1 MLPTIRATYSL
12 NHESAYQV
20 LVTILKLKKVVKN
33 SKRISPVQKRR
44 GHKLVLG
51 SLDAK
56 IIEELLNDA
65 FISSTDISKK
75 HRAPLS
81 TVQRRRRY
89 LENTILTRRYEI
101 DLRKQ
106 GFRIG
111 ELSIQPQD
119 GSGKEIIRRIFS
131 SYSNHVLSVS
141 VKIDSSIILTVF
153 VYFKTTNEIHDMMMG
168 INTMAGVRN
177 VRFAETVDIIRDSKS
192 QIAKNVVHSI
202 T

>member
-1 MLPTIRATYSL
+1 M
-12 NHESAYQV
+12 
-20 LVTILKLKKVVKN
+20 KKKQHNN
-33 SKRISPVQKRR
+33 SSDRNNKSTQ

-75 HRAPLS
+75 HKAPLS

-101 DLRKQ
+101 DLKKQ

-111 ELSIQPQD
+111 EMTVLPANGAS
-119 GSGKEIIRRIFS
+119 KEIISEIFTR
-131 SYSNHVLSVS
+131 YPNHILSVS
-141 VKIDSSIILTVF
+141 VKIDGAITLTVL
-153 VYFKTTNEIHDMMMG
+153 VYFKTTTEIHDLMVG
-168 INTMAGVRN
+168 IHSMSGVEQ
-177 VRFAETVDIIRDSKS
+177 VKFAETIEIIRDKRNE
-192 QIAKNVVHSI
+192 IGRTVARSI
-202 T
+202 TR